1 MFKWK
6 ASPSASWHS
15 PKDHASKQEQ
25 NPASTSHTE
34 INSFLRFQRRN
45 PASDC
50 TGIAG
55 RPRGGNK
62 AKQNKSNRIRRAN
75 AVAKHKQRGGG
86 AWIRARM
93 GSRIPRPTPGG
104 FHEQTT
110 PRRIPTP
117 MRAAADSV
125 GSRALTSSAGRM
137 GGEQT
142 LAPLGLAWL
151 DEPSSAT
158 ASQPRLACRAVGFG
172 RRCRGGEGRAKG
184 EAEEENSKIVGGGRS
199 ASWRAFKKGKQDG
212 RIRGGRGVVQAQAR
226 PVH

>member
-1 MFKWK
+1 MRRYPHATTGLDDFLLICRRKKSMFKWK

-86 AWIRARM
+86 AWIRART

-104 FHEQTT
+104 FHLNKQ
-110 PRRIPTP
+110 PR
-117 MRAAADSV
+117 A
-125 GSRALTSSAGRM
+125 
-137 GGEQT
+137 E
-142 LAPLGLAWL
+142 
-151 DEPSSAT
+151 
-158 ASQPRLACRAVGFG
+158 SQPPCA
-172 RRCRGGEGRAKG
+172 
-184 EAEEENSKIVGGGRS
+184 
-199 ASWRAFKKGKQDG
+199 QQQ
-212 RIRGGRGVVQAQAR
+212 IR
-226 PVH
+226 